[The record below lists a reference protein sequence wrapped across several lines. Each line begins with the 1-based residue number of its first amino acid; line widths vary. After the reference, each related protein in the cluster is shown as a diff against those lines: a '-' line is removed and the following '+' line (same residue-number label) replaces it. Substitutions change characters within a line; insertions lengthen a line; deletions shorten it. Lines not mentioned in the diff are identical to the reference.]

1 MRFDVFWMERKRI
14 GEKDSRIISSFP
26 CSWSWHYCNGDLIS
40 NGKHPNSIIF
50 GGNSFISIDLQFV
63 SYKRDYLFDQ
73 WLVYSSII
81 NVVIENL
88 TIGIRLGHLSYYKP
102 GFYFFPKWI
111 FCFWNCYM
119 MFFLKLMFWIF
130 FSGEGKK
137 TIILPERAYQLTK
150 YHRVGFMGCF
160 LANDLMLPQFKRAF
174 LGMFYSLV
182 LFDYYYF
189 FKLYSFVSF
198 AICP

>member
-1 MRFDVFWMERKRI
+1 MVSIQIPSFLEVIVSSLLICNLCHIKE
-14 GEKDSRIISSFP
+14 II
-26 CSWSWHYCNGDLIS
+26 YLINGL
-40 NGKHPNSIIF
+40 
-50 GGNSFISIDLQFV
+50 FIHQLS
-63 SYKRDYLFDQ
+63 
-73 WLVYSSII
+73 

-119 MFFLKLMFWIF
+119 MFFFKLMFWIF